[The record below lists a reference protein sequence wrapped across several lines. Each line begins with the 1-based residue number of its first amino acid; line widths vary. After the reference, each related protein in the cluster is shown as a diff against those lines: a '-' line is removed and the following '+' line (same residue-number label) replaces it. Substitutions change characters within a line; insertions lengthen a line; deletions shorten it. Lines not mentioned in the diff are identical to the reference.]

1 MTLRF
6 SLGLRKIPWNVLTMD
21 METTDNTIIA
31 MELIDKDLVMEY
43 AKEQGEENKQN
54 TAFAYL
60 HHFE

>member
-1 MTLRF
+1 MEY
-6 SLGLRKIPWNVLTMD
+6 VLTMD

>member
-1 MTLRF
+1 MEY
-6 SLGLRKIPWNVLTMD
+6 VLTMD

-60 HHFE
+60 HHFEYRI